1 MMRTDAQGLAV
12 TAGSDAAVAAY
23 VGAVESF
30 HKYRVDCAPTL
41 EGALADDGFPLAH
54 CLKGYLTL
62 LANNRAFLPLAA
74 GALAKAETAAAGA
87 TTRERRHVAALAAWH
102 RGNLIQALADWEAIL
117 AEHPTDIIAARFS
130 HFWYFWLGRA
140 TDMRASTE
148 RITPAWSE
156 TVPGYGTLLAMR
168 SFGAEECGDYTAA
181 ERDGRRAIEL
191 DPADLWAT
199 HAVAHALEMQGRAD
213 DGVAWLDGLARHWD
227 AGNNMIH
234 HLWWHRALFHLE
246 RGETDAVLA
255 LYDERIRNLES
266 VLVKAMPDLYI
277 DIQNAA
283 ALLWRLEHA
292 GIKVGGRWRELA
304 DHAEKRIGDHRL
316 IFTLPHYMM
325 ALAADERDE
334 AAAEM
339 LDTMRA
345 FAAGSEE
352 TVAQTVGQVV
362 VPLCA
367 AVQAH
372 RRGEHARVLALV
384 LPIMTRIVELG
395 GSHAQRDV
403 FNQMLIDSAVRSR
416 RLDLARK
423 LLGPTT
429 VQWTVGANRRGYAG
443 ARAALA

>member
-1 MMRTDAQGLAV
+1 MRTDAQGLAL
-12 TAGSDAAVAAY
+12 TAGSDAAVQAF

-30 HKYRVDCAPTL
+30 AKYRVDTAPTL
-41 EGALADDGFPLAH
+41 EPALADPGFPLAH

-62 LANNRAFLPLAA
+62 LANTRAFLPAAAQALAA
-74 GALAKAETAAAGA
+74 AETAAVGA
-87 TTRERRHVAALAAWH
+87 TPRERRHVAALAAWH
-102 RGNLIQALADWEAIL
+102 RGSLIEALAAWEAIL
-117 AEHPTDIIAARFS
+117 AEHPTDLMALRFS

-140 TDMRASTE
+140 TDMRASVE
-148 RITPAWSE
+148 RTVPAWSDAL
-156 TVPGYGTLLAMR
+156 PGYGTLLAMR
-168 SFGAEECGDYTAA
+168 AFGAEECGDYAAA
-181 ERDGRRAIEL
+181 ERDGRRAVEL

-199 HAVAHALEMQGRAD
+199 HAVAHALDMQGRAD

-246 RGETDAVLA
+246 RGETDTVLA
-255 LYDERIRNLES
+255 LYDERIRNLDS
-266 VLVKAMPDLYI
+266 ALVKAMPDLYI
-277 DIQNAA
+277 DVQNAA
-283 ALLWRLEHA
+283 ALLWRLEHL
-292 GIKVGGRWRELA
+292 GVKVGRRWHELA
-304 DHAEKRIGDHRL
+304 DHAEARIGDHLL

-334 AAAEM
+334 AAAAL

-345 FAAGSEE
+345 FAAAGEG
-352 TVAQTVGQVV
+352 TVAPIVGEVA

-384 LPIMTRIVELG
+384 LPIMDRIWQLG

-403 FNQMLIDSAVRSR
+403 FSQLLIDSAVRSGR
-416 RLDLARK
+416 RDLARK
-423 LLGPTT
+423 LLGPTSAA
-429 VQWTVGANRRGYAG
+429 WTVGANRRGYA
-443 ARAALA
+443 ALA